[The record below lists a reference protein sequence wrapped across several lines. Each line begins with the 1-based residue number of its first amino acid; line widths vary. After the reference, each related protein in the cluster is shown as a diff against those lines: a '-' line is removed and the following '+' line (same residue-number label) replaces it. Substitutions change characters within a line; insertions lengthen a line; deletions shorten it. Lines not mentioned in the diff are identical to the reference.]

1 MLLENH
7 LEQIS
12 LSAQAIAE
20 LPFPPPKIFTNAMI
34 HPHDITTL
42 IRDTEAHER
51 ALFTTIPEDRCQSRR
66 RTGFSI
72 KGIHDNELGSLVGR
86 RQTKVEMLLGGD
98 MLGQICRRGAGEGR
112 TEVDVDFL
120 LKGAEKL
127 PIEGAFEKI
136 ASFRRRYE
144 QLSPSIAHYEHELAM
159 QTSELGK
166 LKQDDRSEAGDDE
179 YMEKLP
185 IPESGKSIKE
195 LLEQEEEELREIEKK
210 KRVLEDRVKGLERD
224 LGGILR

>member
-1 MLLENH
+1 
-7 LEQIS
+7 
-12 LSAQAIAE
+12 
-20 LPFPPPKIFTNAMI
+20 
-34 HPHDITTL
+34 
-42 IRDTEAHER
+42 
-51 ALFTTIPEDRCQSRR
+51 
-66 RTGFSI
+66 
-72 KGIHDNELGSLVGR
+72 
-86 RQTKVEMLLGGD
+86 
-98 MLGQICRRGAGEGR
+98 
-112 TEVDVDFL
+112 
-120 LKGAEKL
+120 
-127 PIEGAFEKI
+127 
-136 ASFRRRYE
+136 
-144 QLSPSIAHYEHELAM
+144 M